1 MKTAEHSPSL
11 LPKLLLAGVASATL
25 AIGAAGIAAAA
36 TDTTGPGEGA
46 TEHTEHAAPP
56 ASLAVDGS
64 AEASSPEADA
74 LCAGVFATSAAMDSG
89 DEAAI
94 GEAVEGVTAA
104 AAALPDAAPLV
115 EAVLAN
121 AQDPESP
128 EFAEAYGALIEWMK
142 GNCGYAEIDVTASE
156 YQFEGVPAEVPAGPA
171 IISLENAGEQVHE
184 FALMRINDDVTLSL
198 EELLALPEEES
209 ETMVTSAAFAFTF
222 PGTVGYATADL
233 TPGRYVALCFLP
245 EGATPEVLMQLEE
258 LGLDGPD
265 ATLPAGDTLP
275 PELQVGPPHFTKG
288 MVHEFTVV

>member
-1 MKTAEHSPSL
+1 V
-11 LPKLLLAGVASATL
+11 GVASATL
-25 AIGAAGIAAAA
+25 AIGAAGIASAA
-36 TDTTGPGEGA
+36 TDTTAPGDGA

-64 AEASSPEADA
+64 AEAASPEAETA
-74 LCAGVFATSAAMDSG
+74 CVAVVATEAAIGSE

-94 GEAVEGVTAA
+94 GEAVGALNDAVAA
-104 AAALPDAAPLV
+104 VPDAAPLV

-121 AQDPESP
+121 PDPESP
-128 EFAEAYGALIEWMK
+128 EFTEAYGALVDWMK
-142 GNCGYAEIDVTASE
+142 GNCGFAEIDVTASE
-156 YQFEGVPAEVPAGPA
+156 YQFEGVPTEIPAGPA

-184 FALMRINDDVTLSL
+184 FIVMRINDDVTLSV

-209 ETMVTSAAFAFTF
+209 EAMVTPAAFAFSF
-222 PGTVGYATADL
+222 PGDVAFTTTDL

-258 LGLDGPD
+258 LGLDGPE
-265 ATLPAGDTLP
+265 ATLPAGETIP